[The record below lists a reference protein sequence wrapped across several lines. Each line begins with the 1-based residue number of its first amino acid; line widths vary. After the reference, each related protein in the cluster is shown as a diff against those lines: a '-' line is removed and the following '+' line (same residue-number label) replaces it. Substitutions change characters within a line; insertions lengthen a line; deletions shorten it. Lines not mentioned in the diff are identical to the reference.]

1 MSSHS
6 ASHITTI
13 YLIRHGESLLN
24 QEKRVS
30 GSLDTPLSQDG
41 HRHSQ
46 ALAKQLRDIRLTGI
60 HTSTLKRTI
69 DTARPTAEA
78 HGLPIQSHAAL
89 NELHFGVL
97 EGRFRDA
104 RDPEALALW
113 EARKRDHRF
122 YRIPDGERFIDMAER
137 VTHALDNILAY
148 EVGGT
153 ILIVGHRN
161 VNRVLFGMLMQQPE
175 EQWPHVKLKSQ
186 CVYRIITDSSPQVTT
201 ITLGGERSRMLSSER
216 VHLDLRLSL

>member
-1 MSSHS
+1 MSDPIFRS
-6 ASHITTI
+6 ITVF
-13 YLIRHGESLLN
+13 LVRHGESLMN
-24 QEKRVS
+24 QAKRIS
-30 GSLDTPLSQDG
+30 GRFDTPLSPKG
-41 HRHSQ
+41 YRYSQ
-46 ALAKQLRDIRLTGI
+46 ALAKQFRDVPLTAI
-60 HTSTLKRTI
+60 YTSSLKRTI

-113 EARKRDHRF
+113 EARKRDKRF
-122 YRIPDGERFIDMAER
+122 YQIPDGERFIDMAER
-137 VTHALDNILAY
+137 VTHALNNILAY

-161 VNRVLFGMLMQQPE
+161 VNRVLFGMLMQEPE
-175 EQWPHVKLKSQ
+175 EQWPYVKLKSQ
-186 CVYRIITDSSPQVTT
+186 CVYRIVTGSSPKVITS
-201 ITLGGERSRMLSSER
+201 TLGGERSGMLSSER
-216 VHLDLRLSL
+216 VHLDPRLSL